1 MKSDRKTNTMW
12 YHLYVNSKMW
22 HKWTYQQKR
31 NGFSDREQTWSCQ
44 GGCGWGRERLRVWD
58 YKMQAIIDKMD
69 KQ

>member
-1 MKSDRKTNTMW
+1 
-12 YHLYVNSKMW
+12 MW

-31 NGFSDREQTWSCQ
+31 NGFSDREQTWSCH